1 VADVFEEVE
10 EQLRSDQYLTA
21 ARRLLP
27 WAIGLVVAG
36 LAIAGG
42 YWAYTD
48 YQTRQA
54 GKAAES
60 YALAMESYAK
70 GDKAAAFT
78 QFGTVTEVGS
88 RGYKAL
94 ALMQQG
100 AIRLEEQKTDE
111 AVKLFDAAAEAAPTP
126 VIGDAARLKSA
137 FALMDTAS
145 YPDLEKRLKPL
156 TDIKSPYRATAMEAL
171 AVSKLAAGK
180 VDEAR
185 SEFSVINLL
194 PDAPDAMRQRATAA
208 ISLIDSGTAKTIPTI
223 AKAAMALPEPRQL
236 PAGAGIP
243 GLTNTTP
250 QAGAAK

>member
-1 VADVFEEVE
+1 MADVFEEVE

-27 WAIGLVVAG
+27 WFIGLVVAG

-60 YALAMESYAK
+60 YAQAMESYAK
-70 GDKAAAFT
+70 GDKASAFT
-78 QFGTVTEVGS
+78 QFGVVAEVGS
-88 RGYKAL
+88 PGYKAL

-100 AIRLEEQKTDE
+100 AIRLEEKKTDE
-111 AVKLFDAAAEAAPTP
+111 AVKLFDAAAEAAPSP

-137 FALMDTAS
+137 FALMDTAA
-145 YPDLEKRLKPL
+145 YPDMEKRLKPL
-156 TDIKSPYRATAMEAL
+156 TDLKSPYRATAMEAL

-194 PDAPDAMRQRATAA
+194 PDAPAAMRQRATAA
-208 ISLIDSGTAKTIPTI
+208 INLIDSGTAKTVPSI
-223 AKAAMALPEPRQL
+223 AKAAMALPEPQQL
-236 PAGAGIP
+236 PAGAPIP
-243 GLTNTTP
+243 GLTDAIP
-250 QAGAAK
+250 QAGAAQ